1 MRAPNYRWDRGISTV
16 KAENCGH
23 QIRKNLACVGL
34 TLLSLVRMQC
44 ARFHRAVAV
53 NSSLLFQVNPLIMGA
68 AVTFARSQTP
78 QLLRSQLAYVIVE
91 ALQVEPFLWTPKQL

>member
-1 MRAPNYRWDRGISTV
+1 
-16 KAENCGH
+16 
-23 QIRKNLACVGL
+23 
-34 TLLSLVRMQC
+34 MQC

-78 QLLRSQLAYVIVE
+78 QLLRSHPAYVIAE
-91 ALQVEPFLWTPKQL
+91 AQKTEPCLWTLKQL